1 MWTAVTGPDGKRH
14 GNGYDKDADV
24 YMHDPMEDPLPNA
37 PSMKMY
43 CTYGVD
49 KPVERWVDWALWR
62 TMGLW
67 VHVDAHGSQH
77 EDVPHLWRRQVDG
90 HV

>member
-1 MWTAVTGPDGKRH
+1 MWAAVTGPDGKRH
-14 GNGYDKDADV
+14 GDGYDKDADV

-49 KPVERWVDWALWR
+49 KPVER
-62 TMGLW
+62 
-67 VHVDAHGSQH
+67 
-77 EDVPHLWRRQVDG
+77 
-90 HV
+90 

>member
-1 MWTAVTGPDGKRH
+1 MGGGHRAGRQAARGKPRQGQQQQLSKTNVCALPAGMWTAVTGPDGKRH

-49 KPVERWVDWALWR
+49 KPVER
-62 TMGLW
+62 
-67 VHVDAHGSQH
+67 
-77 EDVPHLWRRQVDG
+77 
-90 HV
+90 